1 MSQEEYWEAS
11 QNIGIYQVTLRSDQG
26 PVVWEGVA
34 RNQHSAIRAACA
46 SQNAPESAVR
56 HVEKV

>member
-1 MSQEEYWEAS
+1 M
-11 QNIGIYQVTLRSDQG
+11 TLRSDQG